1 MVICEYKVLELI
13 NTLLSDFLN
22 ELLFLFQRLTRTSI
36 LDIFLV
42 AAVIFTVLIIVR
54 DTQAV
59 VLLRGV
65 TFLIIVLALLTTM
78 VNLPAFSWLVRT
90 TLPALVFAIPVIFAP
105 EIRRALERLG
115 RAAPEKLWMRT
126 QSSSAR
132 AMTDA
137 IHAIVEASAR
147 LSARRHGALIVLS
160 RGDSLYE
167 YIQTGVVTDSM
178 VTPEMLLQIFYPN
191 TPLHDGAIII
201 TEGRLV
207 AASCVMP
214 LSSSGVLTSSPERQM
229 GLRHRAALGIS
240 EASDAIAVV
249 VSEETGGI
257 SIAHGGRIIRRL
269 DAERLENVL
278 LAFYRSPERTR
289 NPMRAIRRLLQLPE
303 PDKKRED

>member
-1 MVICEYKVLELI
+1 MLELI
-13 NTLLSDFLN
+13 NSLLSDFLN
-22 ELLFLFQRLTRTSI
+22 DLLFLFQRLTRTSI

-42 AAVIFTVLIIVR
+42 AAVIFAVLIIVR

-65 TFLIIVLALLTTM
+65 TILIIVLALLTTM
-78 VNLPAFSWLVRT
+78 VNLPAFSWLLRT

-115 RAAPEKLWMRT
+115 RAGPERLMIRT

-137 IHAIVEASAR
+137 IHAIVNASAR
-147 LSARRHGALIVLS
+147 LSARRHGALIILS
-160 RGDSLYE
+160 RSDSLQE
-167 YIQTGVVTDSM
+167 YIESGVITDSK
-178 VTPEMLLQIFYPN
+178 VTPEILLQIFYPN

-201 TEGRLV
+201 TEGRMV

-257 SIAHGGRIIRRL
+257 SISHGGRMIRRL
-269 DAERLENVL
+269 DAARLENIL
-278 LAFYRSPERTR
+278 LAFYRPNDRTR
-289 NPMRAIRRLLQLPE
+289 NPLQVIRRLLKLPE
-303 PDKKRED
+303 PDEKRED